1 MMTTNFNHKNIQ
13 ESIPESR
20 PPCKRNP
27 SFCFIFLL
35 ILSVCFI
42 FYFYTYDFSTNK
54 IFDMLRD
61 LQNSTPATTT
71 DMPTAA
77 PTLKSLHPYFVEY
90 PHKYDFIVNEEHR
103 CQEEITFLALMVPVA
118 PNDHVHREVIRK
130 TWGSERVVLGK
141 NVTLFF
147 LLGLPS
153 GEDRENMQQ
162 NLLLE
167 SAEHHDL
174 LQSDFVD
181 SYNNLTI
188 KTMVMLEW
196 LNAHCPK
203 ATFAMK
209 IDSDAF
215 LNVPNLVKLLLEAPH
230 KNYITGLV
238 RYNSPVV
245 RNTNSKWYVPEEV
258 FAEPV
263 FPPNVLGLGYVFSTD
278 LCSKLVEAA
287 QHVRAVYIEDVY
299 IGMCLKHLGILPT
312 YPPNWS
318 RFYVSTPEPYNC
330 SHYPKLI
337 LSLPHNPSHQEN
349 LWKNL
354 QSQQCS

>member
-1 MMTTNFNHKNIQ
+1 MQ
-13 ESIPESR
+13 
-20 PPCKRNP
+20 NP
-27 SFCFIFLL
+27 RSL
-35 ILSVCFI
+35 
-42 FYFYTYDFSTNK
+42 
-54 IFDMLRD
+54 
-61 LQNSTPATTT
+61 ATTK
-71 DMPTAA
+71 AA
-77 PTLKSLHPYFVEY
+77 SVAPVFKPLDPYIVAY
-90 PHKYDFIVNEEHR
+90 PHIYHFILNEPYKCRKER
-103 CQEEITFLALMVPVA
+103 PFLALIVPVA
-118 PNDHVHREVIRK
+118 PKDRVHREVIRK

-238 RYNSPVV
+238 VNNSPVV

-258 FAEPV
+258 FPEPNY
-263 FPPNVLGLGYVFSTD
+263 PTYVLGLGYVLSLDFSR
-278 LCSKLVEAA
+278 KLVEAA

-299 IGMCLKHLGILPT
+299 LGMCMKHLGILPT
-312 YPPNWS
+312 YPPSWS
-318 RFYVSTPEPYNC
+318 RFDVYVKQPYNC
-330 SHYPKLI
+330 SHYPKLV
-337 LSLPHNPSHQEN
+337 LSMTSSPSHQEN
-349 LWKNL
+349 FWMIV
-354 QSQQCS
+354 QRQQCT